1 MVQNS
6 PVRATS
12 YLLLSWKHTK
22 LFRTIRALPSQ
33 PFTQFHPITPQLLQ
47 SVNAN
52 REWRASEVVDMW
64 FLSNSVPPTLQPVVV
79 PLFARYEVSH
89 TSGPILHMQA
99 LPPPCT
105 NPQHDTVTAPHKH
118 CPFQSQMF
126 WPQKSYSAHVCK
138 DTLTSL
144 IVCLKSTSPSQH
156 ISNPSRYCILASQNK
171 RKMIWRGRASLFLE
185 L

>member
-33 PFTQFHPITPQLLQ
+33 PFTQFHPITPQLLH

-64 FLSNSVPPTLQPVVV
+64 FLSNSVPPTLHPVVV
-79 PLFARYEVSH
+79 HLFARYEVSQ
-89 TSGPILHMQA
+89 TSGPVLHMQV

-105 NPQHDTVTAPHKH
+105 NPQHDKVAAPHKH
-118 CPFQSQMF
+118 CPFQSQTF
-126 WPQKSYSAHVCK
+126 WQQKSYSTHVCK
-138 DTLTSL
+138 GILTSL
-144 IVCLKSTSPSQH
+144 TVFLKFTSPSQH
-156 ISNPSRYCILASQNK
+156 ISNPSGYYILASQNK
-171 RKMIWRGRASLFLE
+171 RKMIWRVSLFLE